1 MADTA
6 TSREREP
13 ILKRPR
19 KPSIGRRQL
28 GVLPVAMIT
37 YFNVSGGPWGSEP
50 IISSCGPLVGILA
63 VSIFPW
69 VWCLPTAL
77 LFAELF
83 SAFPTDSS
91 FCTWV
96 GLAFGRPM
104 GFHVGYWSWVGGVID
119 NAIYPCLIVDSI
131 FSITSGGILGSD
143 EYSSANT
150 AFGVRFAAR
159 VGIAILFMLPTLF
172 SIKIVGR
179 TMLVLAIIVAMPF
192 LRNWVN
198 LISVLYWNYSGF
210 DAAGAY
216 AGEIADPK
224 RTYPRAMVLTVV
236 LIALTYLIPFVAI
249 TGVNKPDYT
258 TWVDGSYTSIAL
270 GVGGMWLC
278 GWVVVSNLFG
288 NLGLYMAEMTKDG
301 FQLAGMA
308 DSGLAPSCF
317 SVYDLSMAISCDS
330 VGCRRDSNTGT
341 PRRSIF
347 LSFAIIV
354 FMCLFDFDTILGVD
368 NFCSALSSV
377 VEIGA
382 AVRLRY
388 THPEIDRPFKGKSI
402 AFEQNARR

>member
-50 IISSCGPLVGILA
+50 IISSCGPLIGILA

-69 VWCLPTAL
+69 IWCLPTAL

-119 NAIYPCLIVDSI
+119 NAIYPCLIVDSRSSPSP
-131 FSITSGGILGSD
+131 FGIK
-143 EYSSANT
+143 
-150 AFGVRFAAR
+150 FAAR
-159 VGIAILFMLPTLF
+159 VSIAILFMVPTLF

-192 LRNWVN
+192 VVLVVVAIPQVNPSNWLVVSEDRNWVN

-216 AGEIADPK
+216 AGEIVDPK
-224 RTYPRAMVLTVV
+224 RTYPRAMVLTVI

-249 TGVNKPDYT
+249 TGVDKPHYA

-278 GWVVVSNLFG
+278 GWVVVSNFFG

-308 DSGLAPSCF
+308 DSGLAPSF
-317 SVYDLSMAISCDS
+317 FALLRDDEAHGSSNGTALITLDLAL
-330 VGCRRDSNTGT
+330 GCRAAACIQPDVVQRPTYYCRMRSSWTSSNGSTV
-341 PRRSIF
+341 
-347 LSFAIIV
+347 A
-354 FMCLFDFDTILGVD
+354 
-368 NFCSALSSV
+368 
-377 VEIGA
+377 
-382 AVRLRY
+382 
-388 THPEIDRPFKGKSI
+388 
-402 AFEQNARR
+402 